1 MRCGY
6 CYNPEIVKGKGKIGF
21 KEVLT
26 FLNKRKTL
34 LDGVVFSGG
43 ECTLHPDLPWLAA
56 EVKKIGMRIKVDTN
70 GSKPDVVRRLIEDSL
85 VDYVALDF
93 KAMPAKY
100 RSITNSPLFPEFER
114 SLLLLLSSNIPF
126 EVRTTVHAGLLSKTD
141 LHEMVGK
148 LAAFGYRGKYFLQ
161 HFVAESE
168 TLEPLPKS
176 LKNQV
181 LDDYSSQE
189 IEVVWRN

>member
-6 CYNPEIVKGKGKIGF
+6 CYNPEIVKGKGRIGF
-21 KEVLT
+21 QEVLT
-26 FLNKRKTL
+26 FLRKRKNL
-34 LDGVVFSGG
+34 LEGVVFSGG
-43 ECTLHPDLPWLAA
+43 ECTLHPDLMWLAA
-56 EVKKIGMRIKVDTN
+56 EVKKIGMQINIDTN
-70 GSKPDVVRRLIEDSL
+70 GSKPDVLRRLIEDGL
-85 VDYVALDF
+85 VNYVALDF

-100 RSITNSPLFPEFER
+100 RSITNSSLFPEFEK
-114 SLLLLLSSNIPF
+114 SLLLLLSSEIPF
-126 EVRTTVHAGLLSKTD
+126 EVRTTVHAGLLSKID

-168 TLEPLPKS
+168 TLAPLPKS
-176 LKNQV
+176 FKHEV

-189 IEVVWRN
+189 IEVIWRN

>member
-93 KAMPAKY
+93 KAMPREFLAVTH
-100 RSITNSPLFPEFER
+100 SGLFQPFEK
-114 SLLLLLSSNIPF
+114 SLDILLTGKVPF
-126 EVRTTVHAGLLSKTD
+126 EVRTTVHSHLLPSARLREMAGFLQRKNYT
-141 LHEMVGK
+141 GT
-148 LAAFGYRGKYFLQ
+148 YFLQ
-161 HFVAESE
+161 HFIGEKA
-168 TLEPLPKS
+168 TLDPLPTSKKEEVTHWAS
-176 LKNQV
+176 TV
-181 LDDYSSQE
+181 DFP
-189 IEVVWRN
+189 VVWRN